1 MKKLLSILAIALCFA
16 ACQNDGIKEVSNGD
30 FVDVVLKVDAP
41 ELSVTRADGDA
52 LAGKNSA
59 YGAIDFMNDEDWAKN
74 DLRYILE
81 VYDENDAGDGEAIYC
96 ERLVKCQDK
105 YSPIQFELRLV
116 PNRNYKFVVFA
127 DFVAEGSAE
136 ADTIDDLY
144 YDTTDLRNIT
154 AKTDAEGWNAMNEL
168 RDAYFVS
175 KNLLVENSVTQDITL
190 TRPFAKLRVI
200 TTDLNYITGYSKP
213 GYVEVEYYNEDV
225 FNSFNAVNGNLNTT
239 TLSGDAL
246 KYKYVVKKDAPY
258 TAGHDAEANSQT
270 LFADYVFAKED
281 SQIPVNFKM
290 TVYEDATKAKKIHEQ
305 DFSTQIPVQRNHL
318 TTLIG
323 NMLTTEA
330 NVAIYIN
337 DNFDEPELTN
347 PTLDTIE
354 KPVVAAEADGNKVT
368 ISWAAVEG
376 AAKYYTRIVDAG
388 NTFEETTE
396 LSKVYENLAWDT
408 TYKFEV
414 YAVKANG
421 LASEHAFAEATTGEE
436 PIVVLEKLTAPVVN
450 ATIEGLTIT
459 LDWADVEGA
468 AKYVVTVGG
477 ATEEATTSEYEY
489 TATDY
494 NTEYTF
500 TVKAIAADT
509 TKNAD
514 SDEVTVT
521 ATSGSES
528 TVEPTDVT
536 IADVLAADDGSF
548 TLKNVTVVGIYS
560 KGALVYDSKDYILVY
575 TGSSVDVVAGDV
587 VTVSGTT
594 STYAGLKQFG
604 AGTTIEKTG
613 TTTYEAP
620 TPAVYDGAAMDAYL
634 NGIEVK
640 YIQYTGTLSI
650 SGSYYNITVDG
661 ATTAVGSITNPLDD
675 VKNSLVN
682 GATVT
687 VTGYA
692 IGVNSNKYINTMVSS
707 VEIAPYIKAEGTTV
721 NADETMATI
730 KVTSNVDWAVTCDAT
745 WVTDYT
751 TSGSNV
757 DYIEIELEANVVEES
772 RTATFTLT
780 ADGVQSVTVTLTQ
793 RAKPSGNVETY
804 NDVLKADMFV
814 ATNTSYQDFSGVS
827 GTNGAVYAGN
837 NSKTNTSAIQ
847 LRSNNSNSGIVTT
860 TSGGKV
866 KKITVVW
873 DSATSSGRELDV
885 YVSNKEFTNATNL
898 YNISGDT
905 IIKAGT
911 ITCGS
916 TTELTI
922 DGDYEYVG
930 LRSKSGAMYITSI
943 TITYEK

>member
-52 LAGKNSA
+52 NAAKNSA
-59 YGAIDFMNDEDWAKN
+59 FGAIDFFDDADWAKY

-81 VYDENDAGDGEAIYC
+81 VYDANDEGDGEPIYC

-154 AKTDAEGWNAMNEL
+154 AKTDAEGWNAMNEA

-175 KNLLVENSVTQDITL
+175 HNLYVENSVTQDLTL

-200 TTDLNYITGYSKP
+200 ATDLDYITGYSKP
-213 GYVEVEYYNEDV
+213 GYVEVKYHTEAIY
-225 FNSFNAVNGNLNTT
+225 NSFNAVNGLLNATEMT
-239 TLSGDAL
+239 GDAL
-246 KYKYVVKKDAPY
+246 EYKYEVAKSVPY
-258 TAGHDAEANSQT
+258 SAGYDSQTTNQT
-270 LFADYVFAKED
+270 LFADYVFAKEGT
-281 SQIPVNFKM
+281 QIPVNFTM
-290 TVYEDATKAKKIHEQ
+290 TVYEDAAKTKKIHEQ
-305 DFSTQIPVQRNHL
+305 DFNTQIPVQRNHL

-323 NMLTTEA
+323 EMLTIEA

-337 DNFDEPELTN
+337 DNFVDEMIN

-354 KPVVAAEADGNKVT
+354 KPVVTAVADDNKVT

-421 LASEHAFAEATTGEE
+421 LASEHVIVEATTGEE
-436 PIVVLEKLTAPVVN
+436 PIVVLEKLTAPVVT
-450 ATIEGLTIT
+450 ATIEDLTIT

-477 ATEEATTSEYEY
+477 ATEDANASEYVFI
-489 TATDY
+489 A
-494 NTEYTF
+494 TEYDKEYIF

-514 SDEVTVT
+514 SDEVTVP
-521 ATSGSES
+521 ATTGNAPA
-528 TVEPTDVT
+528 VETPAEGTLLT
-536 IADVLAADDGSF
+536 IEDF
-548 TLKNVTVVGIYS
+548 LKYKNTEVAYQITGVISNVTNRT
-560 KGALVYDSKDYILVY
+560 KGNFDLTDATGTIFVYGVLNSTGGTDGAMDEYGLREGDTVTLQGKYKDYNGKDEI
-575 TGSSVDVVAGDV
+575 
-587 VTVSGTT
+587 VSTT
-594 STYAGLKQFG
+594 LINHTAIPF
-604 AGTTIEKTG
+604 IE
-613 TTTYEAP
+613 
-620 TPAVYDGAAMDAYL
+620 
-634 NGIEVK
+634 
-640 YIQYTGTLSI
+640 
-650 SGSYYNITVDG
+650 
-661 ATTAVGSITNPLDD
+661 
-675 VKNSLVN
+675 
-682 GATVT
+682 
-687 VTGYA
+687 
-692 IGVNSNKYINTMVSS
+692 
-707 VEIAPYIKAEGTTV
+707 AEGTTV
-721 NADETMATI
+721 DADETMATI

-751 TSGSNV
+751 RSGSNV
-757 DYIEIELEANVVEES
+757 DYIEIDLEANGTEEP

-814 ATNTSYQDFSGVS
+814 ATSTQYQDFSGVS

-837 NSKTNTSAIQ
+837 NSKTNTGAIQ
-847 LRSNNSNSGIVTT
+847 LRSKNSNSGIVTT

-866 KKITVVW
+866 KKITVEW
-873 DSATSSGRELDV
+873 DSATAANKELDV
-885 YVSNKEFTNATNL
+885 YVSNSAFENASNL

-922 DGDYEYVG
+922 DRDYEYVG
-930 LRSKSGAMYITSI
+930 LRSKDGAMYITSI

>member
-136 ADTIDDLY
+136 ADTINDLY

-154 AKTDAEGWNAMNEL
+154 AKTDVEGWNAMNEL

-175 KNLLVENSVTQDITL
+175 TNLLVENSVTQDIIL

-330 NVAIYIN
+330 NVYIYIN
-337 DNFDEPELTN
+337 DNFDEPELIN

-354 KPVVAAEADGNKVT
+354 KPVVTAEADGNKVT

-436 PIVVLEKLTAPVVN
+436 PIVITALAKPVVTGVAN
-450 ATIEGLTIT
+450 GLEIT
-459 LDWADVEGA
+459 LTLQSVENA
-468 AKYVVTVGG
+468 A
-477 ATEEATTSEYEY
+477 EFE
-489 TATDY
+489 
-494 NTEYTF
+494 
-500 TVKAIAADT
+500 
-509 TKNAD
+509 
-514 SDEVTVT
+514 
-521 ATSGSES
+521 
-528 TVEPTDVT
+528 
-536 IADVLAADDGSF
+536 
-548 TLKNVTVVGIYS
+548 
-560 KGALVYDSKDYILVY
+560 
-575 TGSSVDVVAGDV
+575 
-587 VTVSGTT
+587 
-594 STYAGLKQFG
+594 
-604 AGTTIEKTG
+604 
-613 TTTYEAP
+613 
-620 TPAVYDGAAMDAYL
+620 
-634 NGIEVK
+634 
-640 YIQYTGTLSI
+640 
-650 SGSYYNITVDG
+650 ITVDG
-661 ATTAVGSITNPLDD
+661 DTQKVELPVETYTYSATQYNTKYTFEIVAVPSDTAHYSRSEACIVEVTTGEESTGDEPEVNTPEAGTELTVAEFLAYANTEVAYQLTGVISNVTNRTKGNFDLTDATGTIFVYGVLNSTGGTDGAMDESGLRVGD
-675 VKNSLVN
+675 
-682 GATVT
+682 TVT
-687 VTGYA
+687 LEGKYKDYNGKPEIISTILKNHVA
-692 IGVNSNKYINTMVSS
+692 IPFI
-707 VEIAPYIKAEGTTV
+707 EAEGTTV

-757 DYIEIELEANVVEES
+757 DYIEIDLEANVFEES

-780 ADGVQSVTVTLTQ
+780 ADGVQQPVTVTLTQ
-793 RAKPSGNVETY
+793 NGAGTTDTKGTY
-804 NDVLKADMFV
+804 SNEAFFVKNDSVNT
-814 ATNTSYQDFSGVS
+814 TNKSYFEKINIDGTSYDCLKLGNSSSAGTYTSNAVNESGDLTLS
-827 GTNGAVYAGN
+827 FYALGWKD
-837 NSKTNTSAIQ
+837 KTSTM
-847 LRSNNSNSGIVTT
+847 
-860 TSGGKV
+860 
-866 KKITVVW
+866 
-873 DSATSSGRELDV
+873 EV
-885 YVSNKEFTNATNL
+885 YVNDTK
-898 YNISGDT
+898 IGDT
-905 IIKAGT
+905 ITLKANAGATNQTPYTATVDDATDYYTLRLTGVTEESTIKFT
-911 ITCGS
+911 S
-916 TTELTI
+916 TN
-922 DGDYEYVG
+922 
-930 LRSKSGAMYITSI
+930 KSRVIIFGVQLY
-943 TITYEK
+943 